1 MQRNNGICSKT
12 AAGEHRAENNME
24 EKQRE
29 TNGQMQG
36 RNKQKIP
43 KENLFEPRN
52 VF

>member
-1 MQRNNGICSKT
+1 MGS
-12 AAGEHRAENNME
+12 AARQQLGSIEPENNME